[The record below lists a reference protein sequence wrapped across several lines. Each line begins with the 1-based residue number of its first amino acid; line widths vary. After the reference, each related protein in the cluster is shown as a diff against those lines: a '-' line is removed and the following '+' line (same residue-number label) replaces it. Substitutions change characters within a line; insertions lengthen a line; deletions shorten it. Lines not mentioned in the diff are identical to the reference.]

1 MGSKG
6 AMTWLDK
13 LEEQI
18 NVDVDWMD
26 PEYIKNMPIVPHDQT
41 SNQLWV
47 DIQLGDASNR
57 DMFLETAKELKNEG
71 WLAIYTRM
79 AVLMC
84 KKNINSIR
92 GRVLLQTLPSNAF
105 KTQETLDHARL
116 YDREFARAG
125 IGRDRFCIKIPS
137 TGPALNA
144 AKILSSEG
152 IPTLGTALFS
162 LPQAIACSQ
171 AGMLYISPYYNG
183 KFAREVRA
191 HDEPDTLWPNV
202 EDPATQHPMSARI
215 VQIIET
221 YKRLYKETGKEQP
234 LVKNASFI
242 SAKEAMAAGEMG
254 CHSATISHTVLDQLA
269 KLEYDG
275 TKQPGEGTPKPV
287 HVYKNAGPC
296 PERLKKLANVD
307 PLAAAEWDGK
317 LASTDIDYLAN
328 GGAELKKAIEAD
340 PISTTR
346 LADALKLFIGGEERS
361 KAKVEEV
368 LKQI

>member
-1 MGSKG
+1 M
-6 AMTWLDK
+6 
-13 LEEQI
+13 
-18 NVDVDWMD
+18 
-26 PEYIKNMPIVPHDQT
+26 
-41 SNQLWV
+41 
-47 DIQLGDASNR
+47 
-57 DMFLETAKELKNEG
+57 
-71 WLAIYTRM
+71 
-79 AVLMC
+79 
-84 KKNINSIR
+84 
-92 GRVLLQTLPSNAF
+92 
-105 KTQETLDHARL
+105 
-116 YDREFARAG
+116 
-125 IGRDRFCIKIPS
+125 
-137 TGPALNA
+137 
-144 AKILSSEG
+144 
-152 IPTLGTALFS
+152 
-162 LPQAIACSQ
+162 
-171 AGMLYISPYYNG
+171 
-183 KFAREVRA
+183 RA

-328 GGAELKKAIEAD
+328 EGAELTKAIEAD